1 MQGYASLT
9 DLDRAKYNAY
19 VRTKAANIVIHPQFF
34 EQENI
39 MAQTHAA
46 VFTMFEKLGA
56 TVSDTD
62 LTTSYSITEP
72 AATDISEAQV
82 TITAYERGK
91 TVATTKAID
100 YTSIVSLVDAKKDI
114 IAINMAEGLDNA
126 AAYGI
131 YAALTAY
138 DTIGG
143 PLTAEH
149 IFKTARDFYDGS
161 VPVRGDGLYG
171 AVASAMTQYDIF
183 SDPTLKGFI
192 PLKQYTHPELAY
204 KMEVGAYGGFR
215 WVIGPSAYHAT
226 VGGVRHDYP
235 ILFGSNAFGQANG
248 YDPEIVVKAGTLD
261 RMGRFNYLSWIA
273 QRGYGVVCS
282 SYVRQYDVVPTV

>member
-1 MQGYASLT
+1 MQGYASLS

-19 VRTKAANIVIHPQFF
+19 VRVKAANLVIHPQFF

-46 VFTMFEKLGA
+46 VFTMFEKLAAG
-56 TVSDTD
+56 VSDTD

-72 AATDISEAQV
+72 AATDIAESQV
-82 TITAYERGK
+82 TITASECGK

-114 IAINMAEGLDNA
+114 IAINLAEGLDNA

-131 YAALTAY
+131 YAALTSAEE
-138 DTIGG
+138 IAGV
-143 PLTAEH
+143 LTPTH

-161 VPVRGDGLYG
+161 VPTRSDGLYG
-171 AVASAMTQYDIF
+171 AICSAMTQYDLF
-183 SDPTLKGFI
+183 DSTGLKGFI
-192 PLKQYTHPELAY
+192 PLKMYTHPELAY
-204 KMEVGAYGGFR
+204 KMEIGAYGGFR
-215 WVIGPSAYHAT
+215 WVVGPSAYHAT
-226 VGGVRHDYP
+226 VLGARHDYP
-235 ILFGSNAFGQANG
+235 IMFGANAFGQANG
-248 YDPEIVVKAGTLD
+248 YDPEIVIKAGTLD

-282 SYVRQYDVVPTV
+282 SYVRQYDCVPST